1 MSRNL
6 FAYASILHIHMMPLL
21 WHLWRQNT
29 NTRKIQ
35 EISTSMASL
44 NLTYWHILTCCSSK
58 PTIAWPCLTRIW
70 CLKMLKYPQWFFSSL
85 VYQCLPMFTI
95 QLLILPA
102 SSSYPATH
110 GYPAF
115 VAALG
120 LMLPYLGPTESNMV
134 QRSSTKRTKWLP
146 VSQYV
151 WVMGFSK
158 SCCLR
163 SSFSLSRLG

>member
-70 CLKMLKYPQWFFSSL
+70 CLKMPKYPQWFFSSWFTN
-85 VYQCLPMFTI
+85 VYQCLPFNCWSF
-95 QLLILPA
+95 QHLPA
-102 SSSYPATH
+102 TRLPMAT
-110 GYPAF
+110 
-115 VAALG
+115 
-120 LMLPYLGPTESNMV
+120 LPSWPLWDWCCHTSV
-134 QRSSTKRTKWLP
+134 QRSPTWSNE
-146 VSQYV
+146 VQ
-151 WVMGFSK
+151 
-158 SCCLR
+158 R
-163 SSFSLSRLG
+163 SARSDCQCHSMSESWAFQRAAA